1 MGEVKLEGQD
11 AKEGRYIRKKMVFIE
26 QDPNTSIKGEEK
38 EIRRTLR
45 EESE

>member
-1 MGEVKLEGQD
+1 MGEVKIEGQD
-11 AKEGRYIRKKMVFIE
+11 AKERGVYKKKMVFIE
-26 QDPNTSIKGEEK
+26 KDPNTSIKGEEK

>member
-26 QDPNTSIKGEEK
+26 KDPNTSIKGEEK
-38 EIRRTLR
+38 EIGRTLR